1 MVRIALMGDLHYPQI
16 TDQNQELLEAKE
28 KFFSNYFNIFFT
40 TEADLYLSIG
50 DLTHEGLQEE
60 FQEVYRYVQKYGRS
74 FRQVLGNHDVLGVP
88 KRTISSLIRHPFYDS
103 IETEEALLILL
114 DTTKE
119 QQLHGWGLDS
129 EQSVWLRN
137 HIHSSLNK
145 PMLVF
150 AHHPVPGTTLSSP
163 SHDGHFEAFQ
173 DIRPILKERGG
184 PGFYFNGHTHSHSI
198 ASKENWHYIQTAA
211 ALCDPCFRI
220 IEINKDGICIETVS
234 VNDRRLE
241 EGRQVLYNKLPGFHQ
256 PDDMNRLDSELGL
269 KKRFT

>member
-16 TDQNQELLEAKE
+16 TDDNQELKEARE

-40 TEADLYLSIG
+40 TEADFHFSIG
-50 DLTHEGLQEE
+50 DLTHGGLQEE
-60 FQEVYRYVQKYGRS
+60 FEEVYQYVRKYGRI

-88 KRTISSLIRHPFYDS
+88 KSTILSIIGLPFYDM
-103 IETEEALLILL
+103 IETEEAILILL

-129 EQSVWLRN
+129 EQWMWFRN
-137 HIHSSLNK
+137 HIHSALNK

-150 AHHPVPGTTLSSP
+150 AHHPVPGTTLGSP
-163 SHDGHFEAFQ
+163 SHDRQFEAFQ
-173 DIRPILKERGG
+173 DIRPILKDRKE

-198 ASKENWHYIQTAA
+198 ANKENWHYIQTAA
-211 ALCDPCFRI
+211 AICDPCFRI
-220 IEINKDGICIETVS
+220 IEINKDGIGIETVS
-234 VNDRRLE
+234 VNGGSLE
-241 EGRQVLYNKLPGFHQ
+241 DARQVLYHKLPGFHR
-256 PDDMNRLDSELGL
+256 PDSMNRLTSELGL